1 MAQTLSQEE
10 VDTLL
15 QGIDKGDVPVE
26 ESSREHEDVGK
37 AEGVDP
43 SVDVRPYD
51 FSHSDVSIH
60 HRLPGLEIIFSK
72 VSRSLRNLFVSE
84 LGRSVD
90 AGFNEMDVVTY
101 EEFIKR
107 LPLPSS
113 IHLVKLEPLRGL
125 GVYVIEA
132 RLAYAMVDIF
142 FGGSGER
149 LEKIE
154 GRDFTPIESSFL
166 GRFVEKMLIGM
177 EEAWKSM
184 ISLKGSYLR
193 SESNPYLL
201 GATAMGEVM
210 VLATYRIDLVQVTGD
225 ILFAFPLS
233 ALEELREQLKSP
245 FPIVERDSAWVR
257 SRMDAHLL
265 DIEVSVQA
273 VVDQVAISLEEV
285 LRLHPGDILQID
297 PQCMDR
303 VELWVEGKPRFC
315 GRAAQTNGVKVFAV
329 SGRMK
334 KTGSN
339 AESGGY
345 TDD

>member
-1 MAQTLSQEE
+1 MSGKYIKSIFVLILLVLTWKQLDAQLIPNLGGQRAGTAAAQFLKI
-10 VDTLL
+10 
-15 QGIDKGDVPVE
+15 G
-26 ESSREHEDVGK
+26 VG
-37 AEGVDP
+37 
-43 SVDVRPYD
+43 
-51 FSHSDVSIH
+51 
-60 HRLPGLEIIFSK
+60 
-72 VSRSLRNLFVSE
+72 
-84 LGRSVD
+84 GR
-90 AGFNEMDVVTY
+90 
-101 EEFIKR
+101 
-107 LPLPSS
+107 
-113 IHLVKLEPLRGL
+113 
-125 GVYVIEA
+125 
-132 RLAYAMVDIF
+132 
-142 FGGSGER
+142 
-149 LEKIE
+149 
-154 GRDFTPIESSFL
+154 
-166 GRFVEKMLIGM
+166 
-177 EEAWKSM
+177 
-184 ISLKGSYLR
+184 
-193 SESNPYLL
+193 
-201 GATAMGEVM
+201 ATAMGEVM

-315 GRAAQTNGVKVFAV
+315 VRAAQTNGVKVFAV